1 MALTVNTNIS
11 ALRAG
16 RQLGNAQSALSTSLE
31 RISSG
36 KRINRA
42 ADDAAG
48 LAVATNLKTEA
59 MSIRQGMRN
68 ANDGISIIQVAEGA
82 FNEAVDLFQRMR
94 ELAIQSMS
102 ETLHDDER
110 AYVQDEYLE
119 LTKEA
124 KRIGESTEF
133 NGINLTDGTT
143 TTISVQVGAQNDP
156 SSRID
161 ISLGGGM
168 VGSGSL
174 VAFVTSGFTSVASTA
189 TAGNA
194 LGWHDM
200 ALDQLNGWRS
210 DLGATQNRLDSAISS
225 GSVYAENLDAARSQ
239 IEDADYATETANM
252 TKNQIMQQAS
262 LAALVQAKNLSQS
275 VLSLI

>member
-82 FNEAVDLFQRMR
+82 YNEAIDIFQRMR
-94 ELAIQSMS
+94 ELAVQSAS
-102 ETLHDDER
+102 EALHDDER
-110 AYVQDEYLE
+110 AYVQDEYAQLGEE
-119 LTKEA
+119 LDRLA
-124 KRIGESTEF
+124 DVTEF
-133 NGINLTDGTT
+133 NGINLMDGTT

-161 ISLGGGM
+161 ITL
-168 VGSGSL
+168 GSL
-174 VAFVTSGFTSVASTA
+174 DA
-189 TAGNA
+189 TAIAMARGPFTNVTGPTKA
-194 LGWHDM
+194 RD
-200 ALDQLNGWRS
+200 ALDKVDAALDELNRYRS

>member
-1 MALTVNTNIS
+1 MALTVHTNLS

-16 RQLGNAQSALSTSLE
+16 RQLGMAQSALSLSLE

-48 LAVATNLKTEA
+48 LAVATNLETRA
-59 MSIRQGMRN
+59 MGIRQGMRN

-82 FNEAVDLFQRMR
+82 YDEAVDLFQRMR
-94 ELAIQSMS
+94 ELAVQSSS

-110 AYVQDEYLE
+110 AYVQEEYTSLGDEVARLG
-119 LTKEA
+119 TA
-124 KRIGESTEF
+124 TEF
-133 NGINLTDGTT
+133 NGIALTDGTT
-143 TTISVQVGAQNDP
+143 PSISVQVGAQNDP

-161 ISLGGGM
+161 ITLGSISGGWTM
-168 VGSGSL
+168 LARSP
-174 VAFVTSGFTSVASTA
+174 FTTVDTA
-189 TAGNA
+189 AKARTAVSNVDSA
-194 LGWHDM
+194 LNE
-200 ALDQLNGWRS
+200 LNGYRS

-225 GSVYAENLDAARSQ
+225 GAVYAENLDAARSQ
-239 IEDADYATETANM
+239 IVDADYATETANM
-252 TKNQIMQQAS
+252 AKNQIMQQAS
-262 LAALVQAKNLSQS
+262 IAALAQAKNLSQS